1 MFGITFF
8 PIYGIV
14 IGVNLKDDYL
24 QDAFEDQE
32 KYIVVQILLL
42 VFGITIFYYARD
54 INKET

>member
-32 KYIVVQILLL
+32 KYIVIQILLL
-42 VFGITIFYYARD
+42 VFGITKKLYEE
-54 INKET
+54 N

>member
-24 QDAFEDQE
+24 EDNFQEPE